1 MSLDTD
7 RDSKEMVCRPL
18 KIVGSRLGLRNCVE
32 FMEARRL
39 CLAWLCIC
47 LALSIPLIIAV
58 VCVGALLASP
68 NGELPLWY
76 EVSTCANASDALTVS
91 GYGGEEPASTSLATE
106 AYTRSYWIQHGRVPS
121 PNELVG
127 SACPVAAREPGPFDI
142 TLEKDDGYRRPEHC

>member
-1 MSLDTD
+1 MSE
-7 RDSKEMVCRPL
+7 RGRSVA
-18 KIVGSRLGLRNCVE
+18 CV
-32 FMEARRL
+32 A
-39 CLAWLCIC
+39 CLAVGLAAC
-47 LALSIPLIIAV
+47 LALIIP
-58 VCVGALLASP
+58 GHALAAKINP
-68 NGELPLWY
+68 TGKLPLWY

-121 PNELVG
+121 PNEFAG